1 MLFQKNLQ
9 RIRLLDQAADMVDQH
24 LDGGA
29 VFTAIGDDDIGVAL
43 AGLHKS
49 LVHGL
54 DGGAVLGDDAV
65 QRAAPLLDI
74 PQDAAEDPLVRVGVY
89 IDLVIEQAA
98 QLRLSQGQN
107 ALHDEDRGRAQY
119 AAPRCCGCGWRNRTR
134 GSR

>member
-9 RIRLLDQAADMVDQH
+9 RIRLLDQAADMVGQH

-54 DGGAVLGDDAV
+54 DSGAVLGNDTV
-65 QRAAPLLDI
+65 QRAALLLDI
-74 PQDAAEDPLVRVGVY
+74 PQDAAEDPLVSVGVY
-89 IDLVIEQAA
+89 L
-98 QLRLSQGQN
+98 
-107 ALHDEDRGRAQY
+107 
-119 AAPRCCGCGWRNRTR
+119 
-134 GSR
+134 